1 MKSIMNIKGWAITA
15 FSMAFLTLQSSVFT
29 SCSDMLDTDSEL
41 VEFEDDNTL
50 NHLTD
55 SVYSVMGIINAMQ
68 QIADR
73 VVLFGE
79 VRGDLMTVTP
89 ASSQD
94 LQNLSNFKFD
104 GKNKYNQVSDY
115 YAVIN
120 NCNYFLAH
128 IDTTLQRRGRPV
140 FMPEYAAVKS
150 YRAWIY
156 LQLALAYGEVPL
168 ILKPLM
174 TEKEA
179 QQALSLPRVGLAEI
193 CQTFVEDLTPL
204 VGVQLPD
211 YGTIGDYSSRRLFIP
226 MRLLLGDLCLYS
238 GRYND
243 AVHWYHEYLTDKVYP
258 VVLPNIRSE
267 WPNTT
272 VYTRPDLIS
281 YTTSNDIFI
290 PMEQMVFSGTVSQL
304 YHLYNSTEQ
313 NRYYY
318 ELTPSTAL
326 RQLSA
331 AQRYVTE
338 LKVAG
343 ATKAD
348 TIYAPRTGL
357 LKSEYIGDLR
367 LASNYD
373 YSKMGNQDEFSEYS
387 YEIQTIG
394 KIWRNRITTF
404 RAPMAYLRYAEAL
417 NRAGY
422 PQSAMVVLKY
432 GVCPENFTAYVDSVE
447 RKKAGQEIYFDP
459 TYFRL
464 NDTDGERMTYGIHS
478 YGSGDAHADT
488 TYTLPMPPTALATR
502 QDTIDYQIPLV
513 EDMIIDEM
521 ALEGAF
527 EGNRFND
534 LMRVALRRNDPS
546 YLANKVARRSGT
558 VDAALQT
565 LLLNKKN
572 WFLPLPQ

>member
-1 MKSIMNIKGWAITA
+1 MKSSMNIKGWAITA

-55 SVYSVMGIINAMQ
+55 SVYSVMGIVNAMQ

-89 ASSQD
+89 AASQD

-150 YRAWIY
+150 FRAWIY

-179 QQALSLPRVGLAEI
+179 QEALTLPRVGLTEI
-193 CQTFVEDLTPL
+193 CQTFIDDLTPL

-211 YGTIGDYSSRRLFIP
+211 YGLIGDYSSRRLFIP

-243 AVHWYHEYLTDKVYP
+243 AVHWYHEYLNDKTEP
-258 VVLPNIRSE
+258 VVLSSSRPQ

-272 VYTRPDLIS
+272 NYTIPDRLVVLYADVY
-281 YTTSNDIFI
+281 I
-290 PMEQMVFSGTVSQL
+290 PMEQMVFNGTVSQL
-304 YHLYNSTEQ
+304 PNLYNSTEQ

-357 LKSEYIGDLR
+357 AKSEYVGDLR
-367 LASNYD
+367 FASNYS
-373 YSKMGNQDEFSEYS
+373 YSKMGNKDEYSEYS
-387 YEIQTIG
+387 LEYQS
-394 KIWRNRITTF
+394 ITKVARDAIITYTS
-404 RAPMAYLRYAEAL
+404 PMTYLRYAEAL

-432 GVCPENFTAYVDSVE
+432 GVCQENFTAYVDTLE
-447 RKKAGQEIYFDP
+447 QKKAGQNIYFDP
-459 TYFRL
+459 QYFKL
-464 NDTDGERMTYGIHS
+464 NDTDGKRIAYGIHS
-478 YGSGDAHADT
+478 YGCGDAHADT
-488 TYTLPMPPTALATR
+488 TYTLPLPPTALATR

-527 EGNRFND
+527 AGNRFND